1 MISSAASPPVLRTTG
16 LTKRYGKRLALCDL
30 TLAVERGRVYGFLGP
45 NGSGKTTAISLILG
59 LLSSTAGH
67 TELFGL
73 DTRAHLA
80 PALKRVGAVLEGVDF
95 YPHLSGRDNMR
106 ICGAIS
112 GGVEESR
119 VEEVLETVGLSGRAR
134 DKVRGY
140 SMGMRQRLAL
150 AGALL
155 HDPELLIL
163 DEPTNGMDPA
173 GMREFRDLIRE
184 LGRGGKTVFVSSH
197 LLNEVQQMCDEV
209 GIVKEGRLIAQRS
222 VADLLEGGRLELRAT
237 DTEAALDV
245 LRSLGFVHGVTREGD
260 LLVVDARHDRAAEI
274 SRALAGRGVYLHEL
288 HPQENT
294 LEDFFLEVTT
304 EGEAA

>member
-16 LTKRYGKRLALCDL
+16 LTKRYGKRLALSDL
-30 TLAVERGRVYGFLGP
+30 TLEVERGRVYGFLGP
-45 NGSGKTTAISLILG
+45 NGSGKTTAISLVLG
-59 LLSSTAGH
+59 LLSPSAGH
-67 TELFGL
+67 VELFGL
-73 DTRAHLA
+73 DTRAHLT

-95 YPHLSGRDNMR
+95 YPHLSGRDNLR

-112 GGVEESR
+112 GGVDESR
-119 VEEVLETVGLSGRAR
+119 IEETLGAVGLSGRAK

-155 HDPELLIL
+155 HDPELLVL

-173 GMREFRDLIRE
+173 GMREFRELIRE
-184 LGRGGKTVFVSSH
+184 LGRAGKTVFVSSH

-209 GIVKEGRLIAQRS
+209 GIVKEGRLIAQKA

-245 LRSLGFVHGVTREGD
+245 LRSLDYVHGVTREGD
-260 LLVVDARHDRAAEI
+260 LLVVDARHDCAAEI